1 MSEFIEK
8 NKTIIS
14 IAAFAIVAVA
24 MLVVSVLVAECPVAA
39 ACVLLVIEVAIAAL
53 LHNVE
58 LWFHGVFVIVELIAG
73 LITGKILL
81 VALFLVVYLAAT
93 LALRFI
99 K

>member
-14 IAAFAIVAVA
+14 IAAFVIVAVA
-24 MLVVSVLVAECPVAA
+24 MLVVSVLVAKCPVPA

-53 LHNVE
+53 LHNAE

-73 LITGKILL
+73 LLTGKIVL
-81 VALFLVVYLAAT
+81 VALLLLVYLAAT